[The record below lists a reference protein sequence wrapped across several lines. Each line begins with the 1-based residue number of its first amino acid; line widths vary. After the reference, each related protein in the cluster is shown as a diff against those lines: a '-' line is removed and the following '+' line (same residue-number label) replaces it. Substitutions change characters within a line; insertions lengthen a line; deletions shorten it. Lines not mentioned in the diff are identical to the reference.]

1 MAREAD
7 SCWRCGVLWATEV
20 APRPAL
26 RAIAGEPDADRWMNE
41 GGSIASE
48 APAPL
53 RAVAARA

>member
-1 MAREAD
+1 MASEAD

-26 RAIAGEPDADRWMNE
+26 RAIAGD
-41 GGSIASE
+41 GGSIAAE